1 MEKLTE
7 KRRDYRSLRRVVLGF
22 FLLFTTPV
30 FADSFN
36 EDCSNNQNCF
46 NEDEY
51 IYESGQPLIDLYNM
65 SGTTNLNAGD
75 DQWGTAVTLGNAWNR
90 WGYTW
95 DKARM
100 STNGCLG
107 FVGRSDGRNASNC
120 NDYTPQALPY
130 RNYTLYPLW
139 TDLIRGQSSSTGC
152 NNTYCQSK
160 MLFKAFDDYVVF
172 GWYYMKEFNRTS
184 SNSFEAILWHNDTY
198 EFRYR
203 ELDID
208 RHDVVIGEQGASN
221 ETKTYLFYNDGQNG
235 YNTFDAVSYTHLTLP
250 TKA

>member
-7 KRRDYRSLRRVVLGF
+7 KRRDYRSLRRVVLGL

-95 DKARM
+95 NKA
-100 STNGCLG
+100 S
-107 FVGRSDGRNASNC
+107 
-120 NDYTPQALPY
+120 LP
-130 RNYTLYPLW
+130 
-139 TDLIRGQSSSTGC
+139 
-152 NNTYCQSK
+152 
-160 MLFKAFDDYVVF
+160 MVV
-172 GWYYMKEFNRTS
+172 
-184 SNSFEAILWHNDTY
+184 
-198 EFRYR
+198 
-203 ELDID
+203 
-208 RHDVVIGEQGASN
+208 
-221 ETKTYLFYNDGQNG
+221 
-235 YNTFDAVSYTHLTLP
+235 
-250 TKA
+250 